1 MWLKFKASS
10 LKEFI
15 LLLRDKA
22 GLAML
27 FIMPMALILIMTLL
41 QDSTFKE
48 LEKKRLSV
56 LVLNHDADTFG
67 ISIVEGLK
75 RSEIFDVVE
84 QIDGKSFDEKALKQQ
99 VMDGNYRIGIVIN
112 SHSTTALRN
121 KIKLGI
127 QKQFP
132 VEEGEIFD
140 IDPEV
145 VAKDTA
151 SLQLFFDPITK
162 SVFKQNILSAL
173 REFSSAVEAKI
184 LFSIYADLFHDLLDI
199 ELKPTQD
206 LKNLVVIKQEYA
218 STAIHKIVPNAVQ
231 HNVPAWTIFAMF
243 FIVIPLAGN
252 LIKERQSGVSMRLK
266 TMPGSEQAVVFG
278 KATVYF
284 IVGILQAIFMLLIG
298 FYILPLFGMHSLKIN
313 MSAFPAL
320 ALIITTTSIAA
331 TGYGIVI
338 GTLATSQEQSSI
350 FGSISVVILAALGG
364 VWVPTFMMSEFMVSV
379 SKMSPLNWGLNGFY
393 DVFLR
398 SANIIEVLPYAI
410 SLLIFFL
417 LCLIISRLYIRIKE
431 SFL

>member
-15 LLLRDKA
+15 LLLRDRA

-41 QDSTFKE
+41 QDSTFRE
-48 LEKKRLSV
+48 LEKKSLSV
-56 LVLNHDADTFG
+56 LVLNYDVDTFG

-75 RSEIFDVVE
+75 QSTIFDVTE
-84 QIDGKSFDEKALKQQ
+84 EIDGKPFDEKVLKKQ
-99 VMDGNYRIGIVIN
+99 VMDGNFRIGIVIN
-112 SHSTTALRN
+112 KNATTALRN

-127 QKQFP
+127 QNQFP
-132 VEEGEIFD
+132 IEEGEIFD
-140 IDPEV
+140 IDPS
-145 VAKDTA
+145 VANDTVKV
-151 SLQLFFDPITK
+151 QLFFDPITK

-173 REFSSAVEAKI
+173 REYSSAVEAKI
-184 LFSIYADLFHDLLDI
+184 LFSIYAELFNDLLDI
-199 ELKPTQD
+199 ELKPNQK
-206 LKNLVVIKQEYA
+206 LKNLVVFEQEYA
-218 STAIHKIVPNAVQ
+218 STAVNKIVPNAVQ

-252 LIKERQSGVSMRLK
+252 LIKERQSGVAMRLK

-278 KATVYF
+278 KGAVYF
-284 IVGILQAIFMLLIG
+284 VVGILQAIFMMMIG
-298 FYILPLFGMHSLKIN
+298 FYVLPLFGMHSLKIE
-313 MSAFPAL
+313 SSTLPAL
-320 ALIITTTSIAA
+320 ALIIVATSLAA

-338 GTLATSQEQSSI
+338 GTIATSQEQSSI

-364 VWVPTFMMSEFMVSV
+364 VWVPTFMMSEFMVTI
-379 SKMSPLNWGLNGFY
+379 SKLSPLNWGLNGFY
-393 DVFLR
+393 DIFLR
-398 SANIIEVLPYAI
+398 NANITEVLPYAF

-417 LCLIISRLYIRIKE
+417 LCLVISRLYSQFKE